1 MSLTALLADILF
13 VGHSLIGPTLPG
25 MVERAAAAQNVELRA
40 EMQIIN
46 GSPLKW
52 NWENSHTAQ
61 GVDGRRALESGRF
74 EHLVITEA
82 IPLKNHLD
90 WSDSHAFART
100 WAQAAKAGNGGAQV
114 WVYETWHSLE
124 SGTGRPVPYDNLGHL
139 PWRGRLA
146 DDWANWKG
154 IATAAGPGV
163 RVIPAGQ
170 AMGRLAD
177 EIGKG
182 TVPGLR
188 DIRDVFSDD
197 IHLNDRGLY
206 LVAMVMHAAITG
218 RDPRGLPAKLV
229 RQWQSRATVTDAMAR
244 RMQEIAWD
252 VVQARRADADGG
264 GGGTPP
270 AAPPGATDQ
279 AAVPLSAPGALPP
292 DPQGIS
298 EKVKQPEAGGTI
310 PESAGVV
317 APGIGFGLAEVA
329 DWSVAQPFLDVMK
342 TARPWI
348 GHLPGQ
354 WGGWGHEELAAG
366 GWLDAQGWPLAVPP
380 ELSGI
385 ATLILTDLPD
395 WAAGVA
401 GRYVLT
407 HQGRGTLKVEGRATV
422 AQAASGRVV
431 FDYTPGQGGVLITIA
446 ATDRADP
453 IRAIRVVRQDR
464 EALLDQGEIFNPDW
478 LARIQGARLVRFM
491 DWMRTNGSSLSRWE
505 DRPRPDDYT
514 WTKDG
519 VPVEVMLAL
528 ANRLQA
534 HPWFTIPHLAE
545 DALVRGYAEAVRDG
559 LDPGLVAH
567 VEYSNEVWNLM
578 FPQARWAEDQA
589 AARWNQQWK
598 WVQFY
603 ALRAVEVAD
612 IWADVFRASP
622 DRLVR
627 VLATQTGWKGL
638 EADILTAPLVMAEG
652 RPAPYTSFDAYAVTG
667 YFAGAVGQPEHESLL
682 RGWLAAG
689 EAEATARA
697 LEEMRDGRH
706 SGKVSDSLTGL
717 VGDLFPYHARV
728 AQEHGLR
735 LMMYEGGTHVVAMG
749 PMQDD
754 PAVTGF
760 LERLNYDPGM
770 GALYRDLVAGWQAV
784 SDAPFNA
791 FVDVMQPSRWG
802 SWGALRHLGDDNPRW
817 RALARGE

>member
-1 MSLTALLADILF
+1 MMPVS
-13 VGHSLIGPTLPG
+13 
-25 MVERAAAAQNVELRA
+25 A
-40 EMQIIN
+40 EP
-46 GSPLKW
+46 S
-52 NWENSHTAQ
+52 
-61 GVDGRRALESGRF
+61 
-74 EHLVITEA
+74 
-82 IPLKNHLD
+82 
-90 WSDSHAFART
+90 
-100 WAQAAKAGNGGAQV
+100 
-114 WVYETWHSLE
+114 
-124 SGTGRPVPYDNLGHL
+124 
-139 PWRGRLA
+139 
-146 DDWANWKG
+146 
-154 IATAAGPGV
+154 
-163 RVIPAGQ
+163 
-170 AMGRLAD
+170 
-177 EIGKG
+177 
-182 TVPGLR
+182 
-188 DIRDVFSDD
+188 
-197 IHLNDRGLY
+197 
-206 LVAMVMHAAITG
+206 
-218 RDPRGLPAKLV
+218 
-229 RQWQSRATVTDAMAR
+229 
-244 RMQEIAWD
+244 
-252 VVQARRADADGG
+252 
-264 GGGTPP
+264 
-270 AAPPGATDQ
+270 
-279 AAVPLSAPGALPP
+279 
-292 DPQGIS
+292 
-298 EKVKQPEAGGTI
+298 
-310 PESAGVV
+310 ESATLGGVV

-354 WGGWGHEELAAG
+354 WGGWGHEDLAAG
-366 GWLDAQGWPLAVPP
+366 GWLDAEGWPVAVPP

-407 HQGRGTLKVEGRATV
+407 HQGRGTLRVEGRAAV
-422 AQAASGRVV
+422 VQAAPGRVV

-464 EALLDQGEIFNPDW
+464 QALLEQGEIFNPDW

-491 DWMRTNGSSLSRWE
+491 DWMRTNGSGLSRWE
-505 DRPRPDDYT
+505 DRPRPGDYT
-514 WTKDG
+514 WTRTG

-534 HPWFTIPHLAE
+534 HPWFTMPHLAE
-545 DALVRGYAEAVRDG
+545 DALVRGYADAVRDG

-603 ALRAVEVAD
+603 ALRAAEVAD
-612 IWADVFRASP
+612 IWADVFRATP

-652 RPAPYTSFDAYAVTG
+652 RPAPYKAFDAYAVTG
-667 YFAGAVGQPEHESLL
+667 YFAGAVGHPEHESLL

-717 VGDLFPYHARV
+717 VGDLFPYHAQV
-728 AQEHGLR
+728 AQAHGLR